1 MIREMIYK
9 DIRETAAI
17 ENELFGVPWT
27 EKILEENLDNKL
39 YSVYI
44 AQRDEEIAGYIC
56 FMTVAG
62 ESELLR
68 IAVSTGYQRQ
78 GIAAR
83 LMDFMFEKLK
93 AEGVRD
99 IALEVRSRNK
109 AAISL
114 YEKYGFKVEGVRKR
128 YYRKPEDDALIMWKR
143 SIV

>member
-68 IAVSTGYQRQ
+68 IAVSTGCQRQ
-78 GIAAR
+78 GIAAQ
-83 LMDFMFEKLK
+83 LMDFMLEKLK

-99 IALEVRSRNK
+99 ITLEVRSRNK

>member
-78 GIAAR
+78 GIAAQ
-83 LMDFMFEKLK
+83 LMDFMLEKLK

>member
-1 MIREMIYK
+1 MIRAMLYK

-44 AQRDEEIAGYIC
+44 VQKDEEITGYIC

-68 IAVSTGYQRQ
+68 IAVSTSCQRQ

-83 LMDFMFEKLK
+83 LMDFMLEKLK
-93 AEGVRD
+93 TEGVRN
-99 IALEVRSRNK
+99 ITLEVRSRNK

-128 YYRKPEDDALIMWKR
+128 YYHNPEDDALIMWKR
-143 SIV
+143 SMT